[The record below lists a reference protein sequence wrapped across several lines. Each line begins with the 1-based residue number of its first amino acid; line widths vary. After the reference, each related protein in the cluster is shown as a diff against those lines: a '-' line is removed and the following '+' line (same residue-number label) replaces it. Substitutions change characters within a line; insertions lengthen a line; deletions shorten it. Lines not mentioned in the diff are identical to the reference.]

1 MRKLSF
7 LILALAFSLS
17 LNTNAS
23 AQEAENAYGDIQ
35 IGAGLMY
42 GSEIE
47 QPGLRLDGTYRINE
61 DFRAVA
67 ELGFYLPDDAGN
79 ADVNWFEF
87 NINGNYIFVND
98 PEQGL
103 IAYALAGL
111 NYTRV
116 KVSSGNFSSDNGEV
130 GLNVGAG
137 AEYGLDFAN
146 LFGEFKYVLGDYD
159 QLNIGVG
166 LRFAIGN

>member
-7 LILALAFSLS
+7 IILAMALSLS
-17 LNTNAS
+17 LNPTAS
-23 AQEAENAYGDIQ
+23 AQDAESAYGDIQ

-61 DFRAVA
+61 DFRAVVD
-67 ELGFYLPDDAGN
+67 LGFYLPDDAGN

-87 NINGNYIFVND
+87 NINGNYIFAND